1 MRQGCTLHYT
11 QKALPKITQVTLQ
24 KHAKKNPEIE
34 TQRKNHETLQKP
46 TIRF

>member
-24 KHAKKNPEIE
+24 KHAKKILKQKHKGNTLE
-34 TQRKNHETLQKP
+34 TYN
-46 TIRF
+46 